1 MKKRKLLLEVLL
13 GASLFGLASCNK
25 VIETSSNSTPSESES
40 KPSES
45 ESSSSSEEYKDT
57 VTESLKLNRSIV
69 GQQLFGTGLEE
80 VTLSRL
86 TDGDT
91 STFKTKTTKKT
102 LTVRYLGIDTPE
114 STAGYDKWGKA
125 ASKWNASILSKA
137 TTILLEAEGT
147 EPGKDSNGSRYLCYV
162 WYKLPGDT
170 NYKNYNLQCVE
181 EGFSDYTGSADTCK
195 YNKYFVEAR
204 NKAFN
209 AGKRIHGDEVDIYY
223 PETLTPVTIK
233 ELNEHKDLYF
243 NKETDVPTRVMFD
256 AFITNIESS
265 SSGFITAKVG
275 QNIDGDIYEYSI
287 SVGYASSG
295 EGKIF
300 TNSNKAKGSLIH
312 ICGFTTADGDLH
324 GLTAGDAFLAK
335 GDEYTRVIKS
345 VYVVNITNA
354 PISKAYVED
363 GKHYIEVT
371 FNGQNYKIEIKN
383 STYTAE
389 TLTALVGKN
398 VSGTIYNQDNSSTT
412 IVEMLCYNKNIK
424 ISE

>member
-1 MKKRKLLLEVLL
+1 
-13 GASLFGLASCNK
+13 
-25 VIETSSNSTPSESES
+25 
-40 KPSES
+40 
-45 ESSSSSEEYKDT
+45 
-57 VTESLKLNRSIV
+57 
-69 GQQLFGTGLEE
+69 
-80 VTLSRL
+80 
-86 TDGDT
+86 
-91 STFKTKTTKKT
+91 
-102 LTVRYLGIDTPE
+102 
-114 STAGYDKWGKA
+114 
-125 ASKWNASILSKA
+125 
-137 TTILLEAEGT
+137 
-147 EPGKDSNGSRYLCYV
+147 
-162 WYKLPGDT
+162 
-170 NYKNYNLQCVE
+170 
-181 EGFSDYTGSADTCK
+181 
-195 YNKYFVEAR
+195 
-204 NKAFN
+204 
-209 AGKRIHGDEVDIYY
+209 
-223 PETLTPVTIK
+223 
-233 ELNEHKDLYF
+233 
-243 NKETDVPTRVMFD
+243 
-256 AFITNIESS
+256 
-265 SSGFITAKVG
+265 VG

-398 VSGTIYNQDNSSTT
+398 VSGTVYNQDNSSTT